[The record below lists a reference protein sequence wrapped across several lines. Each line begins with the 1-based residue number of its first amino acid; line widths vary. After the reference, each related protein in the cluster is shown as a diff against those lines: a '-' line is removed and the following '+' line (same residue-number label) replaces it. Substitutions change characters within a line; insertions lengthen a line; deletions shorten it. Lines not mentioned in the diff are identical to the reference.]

1 MSLNTIETIG
11 AVLVANGISAFILGV
26 VLYITKSNKIEIKH
40 SWKSANAVDMVK
52 HYGTFL

>member
-1 MSLNTIETIG
+1 MSLNYGETIG

-40 SWKSANAVDMVK
+40 
-52 HYGTFL
+52 F